1 MLRLFFILFL
11 VSCTNNTDLVQD
23 FVNIKLPAEEMTDAE
38 ILHTK
43 DGKLKVKISANK
55 ITRYK
60 EKEPNIIFSDSL
72 MVTFYDDSS
81 NIESILKSEK
91 AFIDNKKNIMLAAGN
106 VILTNNINMLNSEEL
121 IWDRQ
126 KNIIYTEE
134 KVKIQTKKEL
144 ILGEGFKSNPNFT
157 KYEITKISGIFN
169 LNNK

>member
-1 MLRLFFILFL
+1 MSNL
-11 VSCTNNTDLVQD
+11 TNT
-23 FVNIKLPAEEMTDAE
+23 
-38 ILHTK
+38 
-43 DGKLKVKISANK
+43 NK
-55 ITRYK
+55 INYLFKKSFGKPTTIL
-60 EKEPNIIFSDSL
+60 EPELLQEPNIIFSDSL

-91 AFIDNKKNIMLAAGN
+91 AFIDNKKNIMLATGN

-157 KYEITKISGIFN
+157 EYEITKISGIFN